1 MHQRVIFTVP
11 DSFLERSN
19 RPWSASVKMIELQAV
34 NDQNAKLEKQLS
46 NIVLLLNVDMKP
58 SAEAHLEATGF
69 DYIYFKLEDKIRGF
83 QERNIRLREETI
95 TSARHEGGLFECGV
109 FLEAFVFEGEG

>member
-1 MHQRVIFTVP
+1 
-11 DSFLERSN
+11 
-19 RPWSASVKMIELQAV
+19 MIEIQAI

-69 DYIYFKLEDKIRGF
+69 DYIYFMWEDKIRGF
-83 QERNIRLREETI
+83 EERNIRLREETI
-95 TSARHEGGLFECGV
+95 TSARHEGGLFEIGV